1 MDLWDTLVEAF
12 NEALGDLVN
21 ALPTVIGA
29 LLILLIG
36 WIVGR
41 IVGGLVTRL
50 LATANADHLFARY
63 AGSIYGEEPG
73 KTKPSQYIGI
83 LARWLIYLVFF
94 LAAANFLGWSQVS
107 ILINDFLAWLPNL
120 IVAIIIVLAAP
131 VLGRLLRTAIE
142 ASGGGLGLSNTTFL
156 GRLAEF
162 AVVAFGVIVALY
174 QVGIASD
181 LVNILFIG
189 VVGAMALAIGLA
201 FGLGGREVAAE
212 IARNWYSRTG
222 DMAARIGEASDAPA
236 APTAAPSGGA
246 QGGAASGGGPPQG
259 SPGA

>member
-1 MDLWDTLVEAF
+1 MDLWDTLVQSF
-12 NEALGDLVN
+12 NDALSDLV
-21 ALPTVIGA
+21 AAVPTILGA
-29 LLILLIG
+29 LIILLIG

-41 IVGGLVTRL
+41 LVGGVVTRL

-73 KTKPSQYIGI
+73 ATKPSQYLGI

-107 ILINDFLAWLPNL
+107 ILLNEFLAWLPNL
-120 IVAIIIVLAAP
+120 IVAVIIVLAAP
-131 VLGRLLRTAIE
+131 VLGRILRTAIE
-142 ASGGGLGLSNTTFL
+142 ASGEGMGLSNTALL
-156 GRLAEF
+156 GRVAEF

-189 VVGAMALAIGLA
+189 VVGAMALAFGLA
-201 FGLGGREVAAE
+201 FGFGARDVAAE
-212 IARNWYSRTG
+212 MSRSWYARSAEVATK
-222 DMAARIGEASDAPA
+222 IQEATAEDSSS
-236 APTAAPSGGA
+236 APTTSAPPPSGGA
-246 QGGAASGGGPPQG
+246 PAQGGGT
-259 SPGA
+259 GA